1 MSARLYIAIPVHNRL
16 RIAGQCIP
24 TVLDGI
30 SPEDSLVIYDDG
42 STPGVYSSDLID
54 SKWLVQTKPSIGIDA
69 QRQKHF
75 AEFWGNREIHG
86 CTHLYLCD
94 ADAPHDPNWRA
105 HALDLQ
111 ARYNAPICLYRT
123 KTHSDYQNN
132 VYHDEPTEDVIWQ
145 RFSPGVSLLL
155 DMRMVEKVM
164 QFMPEKLTAWDWV
177 VPSILGYRMAV
188 SRVSYC
194 DHVGIG
200 GQHDPA
206 DGSVGDERATN
217 PTPWLVEKR
226 KEILSALCPPTS

>member
-1 MSARLYIAIPVHNRL
+1 MSARLYIAIAAHNRHA
-16 RIAGQCIP
+16 IAKQCIP
-24 TVLDGI
+24 TVVAGASAD
-30 SPEDSLVIYDDG
+30 DAVIVFDDG
-42 STPGVYSSDLID
+42 SKPCLSTKDLGCTGIVWSETP
-54 SKWLVQTKPSIGIDA
+54 IGIDA

-75 AEFWGNREIHG
+75 REFWGCRETHG

-94 ADAPHDPNWRA
+94 SDAPHDPGFRA
-105 HALDLQ
+105 HALHLQ
-111 ARYNAPICLYRT
+111 EKYNAPICLYRT

-132 VYHDEPTEDVIWQ
+132 IFHDEPTEEVIWQ

-177 VPSILGYRMAV
+177 VPSILRYRMAV

-194 DHVGIG
+194 DHIGIG